1 MKKNDLI
8 AKGKTNKIDNFEELS
23 NETPWEL
30 SDEILLLIMG
40 HLSTSDILKKMAR
53 SLQKILPT
61 FPRTKAYQ
69 LLKYH
74 KCSLGPRGGSN

>member
-8 AKGKTNKIDNFEELS
+8 AKGNTNKIDNFEELS

-30 SDEILLLIMG
+30 SDEILLLK
-40 HLSTSDILKKMAR
+40 SWDILKKMAR

-61 FPRTKAYQ
+61 FPRTKAHQ
-69 LLKYH
+69 LLKYVM
-74 KCSLGPRGGSN
+74 LFFQE